1 MTSST
6 VLPMPAS
13 TALGR
18 ARTVVE
24 RAYTIHPL
32 PIPGASWRRR
42 RSMPSLHPTGRNGKY
57 HRHVAGTDRHPPT
70 PITRRPVWQHGVVGF
85 TPRRGARR
93 LCRPMRRR
101 CVMATTRSPPPP
113 ARARAAAAV
122 CAGFC
127 RPITC
132 RLAGSSL
139 GPSYARDHDPSCP
152 GHRGR
157 RLPWRSVA
165 ARVARAGSA
174 TRPARHRRRRHS
186 QPTAVSRL
194 PPGGLRERC
203 LRTAVHGLRRARR
216 LVVRLVLHLPYGSS
230 IAALHRRL
238 ISAPFDDRLG
248 VHTAGHVSLRDLDLH
263 ADDRVDD
270 EPSGLLVLRRALRK
284 LDMTESDV
292 FVDFGSGKGRIVL
305 QAAMYPFRRVL
316 GVEISPYSC
325 TGSPCRT
332 CSAAGTASGATTSSW
347 ANSAAEEF
355 DIPDD
360 LTVAYFFNP
369 FHREWFS
376 KVIRALIT
384 SSDRN
389 PRPLWIIY
397 HNARG
402 RAGPARHAAG
412 GSGVD
417 DLVHLGE
424 EPESGLPRGAPPAGR
439 RLKRSRHPPDRIP
452 SLASRRHHMG
462 EHMGEPHSSV
472 IINPMID
479 GSALRAARRP
489 PPRPRPAGARARR
502 FRRDA
507 RLGRGRCALR
517 RAARPHRNR

>member
-1 MTSST
+1 M
-6 VLPMPAS
+6 
-13 TALGR
+13 
-18 ARTVVE
+18 
-24 RAYTIHPL
+24 
-32 PIPGASWRRR
+32 
-42 RSMPSLHPTGRNGKY
+42 
-57 HRHVAGTDRHPPT
+57 
-70 PITRRPVWQHGVVGF
+70 
-85 TPRRGARR
+85 
-93 LCRPMRRR
+93 
-101 CVMATTRSPPPP
+101 
-113 ARARAAAAV
+113 
-122 CAGFC
+122 
-127 RPITC
+127 
-132 RLAGSSL
+132 
-139 GPSYARDHDPSCP
+139 
-152 GHRGR
+152 
-157 RLPWRSVA
+157 
-165 ARVARAGSA
+165 
-174 TRPARHRRRRHS
+174 
-186 QPTAVSRL
+186 
-194 PPGGLRERC
+194 
-203 LRTAVHGLRRARR
+203 
-216 LVVRLVLHLPYGSS
+216 LHLPYGSS

-316 GVEISPYSC
+316 GVEISPQLHRIAMQNVQRSRHRLRC
-325 TGSPCRT
+325 DDVVLV
-332 CSAAGTASGATTSSW
+332 
-347 ANSAAEEF
+347 NSAAEEF

-369 FHREWFS
+369 FHGEPFAQ
-376 KVIRALIT
+376 VIRALIT

-439 RLKRSRHPPDRIP
+439 RLKRSRHPPDRIR

>member
-1 MTSST
+1 M
-6 VLPMPAS
+6 
-13 TALGR
+13 
-18 ARTVVE
+18 
-24 RAYTIHPL
+24 
-32 PIPGASWRRR
+32 
-42 RSMPSLHPTGRNGKY
+42 
-57 HRHVAGTDRHPPT
+57 
-70 PITRRPVWQHGVVGF
+70 
-85 TPRRGARR
+85 
-93 LCRPMRRR
+93 
-101 CVMATTRSPPPP
+101 
-113 ARARAAAAV
+113 
-122 CAGFC
+122 
-127 RPITC
+127 
-132 RLAGSSL
+132 
-139 GPSYARDHDPSCP
+139 
-152 GHRGR
+152 
-157 RLPWRSVA
+157 
-165 ARVARAGSA
+165 
-174 TRPARHRRRRHS
+174 
-186 QPTAVSRL
+186 SRL
-194 PPGGLRERC
+194 PPGLRERC

-316 GVEISPYSC
+316 GVEISPQLHRIAMQNVQRSRHRLRC
-325 TGSPCRT
+325 DDVVLV
-332 CSAAGTASGATTSSW
+332 
-347 ANSAAEEF
+347 NSAAEEF

-369 FHREWFS
+369 FHGEPFAQ
-376 KVIRALIT
+376 VIRALIT

-424 EPESGLPRGAPPAGR
+424 EPESGLPRVPA
-439 RLKRSRHPPDRIP
+439 SRQTVEAIP
-452 SLASRRHHMG
+452 SS
-462 EHMGEPHSSV
+462 
-472 IINPMID
+472 
-479 GSALRAARRP
+479 
-489 PPRPRPAGARARR
+489 
-502 FRRDA
+502 
-507 RLGRGRCALR
+507 
-517 RAARPHRNR
+517 ARPYSSLRVHATTWANTWANLTRRSSSTR